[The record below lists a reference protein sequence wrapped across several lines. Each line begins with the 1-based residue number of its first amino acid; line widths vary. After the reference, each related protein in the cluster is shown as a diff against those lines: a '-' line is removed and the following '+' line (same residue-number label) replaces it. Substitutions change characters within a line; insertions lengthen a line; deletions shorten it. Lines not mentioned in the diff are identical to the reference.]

1 MQQQN
6 RSDSELGALHL
17 SSWQERIPASIL
29 WGSSQAGNTILLA
42 SSGWMVSG
50 LSGSPLLNGMLPAF
64 GIIPLFLGLK
74 QNRNGYFFQIISATL
89 LIGLA
94 WLPIESGPSKS
105 IVLVGTFAALLLHGT
120 GKALSSR
127 SLKKDLLDR
136 PGSSSEKLRVGQDL
150 GFFIGNLIT
159 AMLFPAIRQFLPGLL
174 LLLPITSSLNKNTQ
188 GSQPIP
194 AQERPPLH
202 GLSCLQGLVIGSL
215 FALLALWVREIDGGK
230 CFDFAMVLAAYRLGR
245 PLMIWMPNI
254 SASTRYGLLIP
265 LLIFSQISPVS
276 WLSVALF
283 IPIGA
288 LISSSEL
295 MLINGLTKVKESAN
309 RWRIL
314 ESSSAI
320 GGFIGSIGL
329 GLLCQI
335 LGLAWA
341 LPLVCVGL
349 FSLALLHLRQPPTL
363 QASA

>member
-1 MQQQN
+1 
-6 RSDSELGALHL
+6 
-17 SSWQERIPASIL
+17 
-29 WGSSQAGNTILLA
+29 
-42 SSGWMVSG
+42 
-50 LSGSPLLNGMLPAF
+50 
-64 GIIPLFLGLK
+64 
-74 QNRNGYFFQIISATL
+74 
-89 LIGLA
+89 
-94 WLPIESGPSKS
+94 
-105 IVLVGTFAALLLHGT
+105 
-120 GKALSSR
+120 
-127 SLKKDLLDR
+127 
-136 PGSSSEKLRVGQDL
+136 
-150 GFFIGNLIT
+150 
-159 AMLFPAIRQFLPGLL
+159 MLFPAIRQFLPGLL

-202 GLSCLQGLVIGSL
+202 GLCCLQGLVIGSL

-254 SASTRYGLLIP
+254 AASTRYGLLIP

-349 FSLALLHLRQPPTL
+349 LSLALLHLRQPPTL
-363 QASA
+363 QATA

>member
-202 GLSCLQGLVIGSL
+202 GLCCLQGLVIGSL
-215 FALLALWVREIDGGK
+215 FALLALWVREIDGG
-230 CFDFAMVLAAYRLGR
+230 
-245 PLMIWMPNI
+245 
-254 SASTRYGLLIP
+254 
-265 LLIFSQISPVS
+265 
-276 WLSVALF
+276 
-283 IPIGA
+283 
-288 LISSSEL
+288 
-295 MLINGLTKVKESAN
+295 
-309 RWRIL
+309 
-314 ESSSAI
+314 
-320 GGFIGSIGL
+320 
-329 GLLCQI
+329 
-335 LGLAWA
+335 
-341 LPLVCVGL
+341 
-349 FSLALLHLRQPPTL
+349 
-363 QASA
+363 

>member
-1 MQQQN
+1 MKQQP
-6 RSDSELGALHL
+6 RSDSELGASHL
-17 SSWQERIPASIL
+17 SSWQKRIPTSIL

-74 QNRNGYFFQIISATL
+74 QNRNGYFFQIISASL
-89 LIGLA
+89 LVGLA

-174 LLLPITSSLNKNTQ
+174 LLLPITSSLNKNSQ
-188 GSQPIP
+188 GSQPLP
-194 AQERPPLH
+194 AQERPPLN
-202 GLSCLQGLVIGSL
+202 GLCCLQGLVIGSL

-254 SASTRYGLLIP
+254 AASMRYGLLIL
-265 LLIFSQISPVS
+265 LLIFSQISPLS

-283 IPIGA
+283 ISIGA

-295 MLINGLTKVKESAN
+295 TLINGLTKVKESVN

-335 LGLAWA
+335 LGLA
-341 LPLVCVGL
+341 LPLVCIGL
-349 FSLALLHLRQPPTL
+349 LSLALLHLRQPPTL
-363 QASA
+363 QATA

>member
-1 MQQQN
+1 MKQQT
-6 RSDSELGALHL
+6 RSDSELEAFHL
-17 SSWQERIPASIL
+17 PFWRAGIPASIL

-50 LSGSPLLNGMLPAF
+50 LSDSPLLNGMLPAL
-64 GIIPLFLGLK
+64 GIIPLLLGLK
-74 QNRNGYFFQIISATL
+74 QNKNGYFFQIVSAIL
-89 LIGLA
+89 LIGLTS
-94 WLPIESGPSKS
+94 LPIESGPSKS
-105 IVLVGTFAALLLHGT
+105 IVLVGTISALILHGT

-127 SLKKDLLDR
+127 SIKKDLLDQ
-136 PGSSSEKLRVGQDL
+136 PGTSSKKLRVGQDL

-159 AMLFPAIRQFLPGLL
+159 AMLFPAIRQFLPGFL
-174 LLLPITSSLNKNTQ
+174 LLLPITSSLYKNPQ
-188 GSQPIP
+188 ESKPIP

-202 GLSCLQGLVIGSL
+202 GLCCLQGLVIGSL

-245 PLMIWMPNI
+245 PLMLWMPNI
-254 SASTRYGLLIP
+254 AASTRYWLLIL

-295 MLINGLTKVKESAN
+295 TLINGLTKVKESAN
-309 RWRIL
+309 RWRTL

-341 LPLVCVGL
+341 LPLVCIGL
-349 FSLALLHLRQPPTL
+349 LLLALLHMRQPPTL
-363 QASA
+363 ETTG